1 MLNFEN
7 FKQAKIEAAIER
19 NLFRFKDKVKDKFKQ
34 TFDIYRINCAEC
46 SSFYIGKMERI
57 MGYRYKKHIYKPKS
71 GAKTPNKN
79 APYKHGVLKGHQI
92 DYEGI
97 EIINRADSYF
107 KLCIKEK
114 LHIVEDKPDMNTLCK
129 NEFDLNN
136 LNTLIF

>member
-34 TFDIYRINCAEC
+34 TFAIYRINCAEC

-92 DYEGI
+92 ENHKYDFEGI
-97 EIINRADSYF
+97 EILNRADS
-107 KLCIKEK
+107 
-114 LHIVEDKPDMNTLCK
+114 
-129 NEFDLNN
+129 N
-136 LNTLIF
+136 LKVCRKAAHS